1 MIHIQDI
8 KALEILDSRGNPTVQ
23 VTLATE
29 SFQAKSKVP
38 SGASTG
44 IHEALELRDQDPSRF
59 HGKGVQKA
67 IYNIMEVIRPEILG
81 HEFSSQEEFD
91 ALLLKIDGTDNK
103 QNLGANSILACS
115 MAFNRLLAQAKEQE
129 LYQNFSDHFSLP
141 TPMVNV
147 LNGGQHADNGLEI
160 QEFMIVPFGIEE
172 FSEKIRAACEIFH
185 CLKSLLKE
193 QSKAT
198 SVGDE
203 GGFAPKLGSNDE
215 ALQLLSKAVE
225 QAGYKLK
232 TQIGF
237 ALDVAASEFYEE
249 GKYNY
254 EGQLLSSNEFAD
266 KLSQLVE
273 KHPLISVE
281 DPFAED
287 DWEAW
292 QAFTQK
298 HGQDIQ
304 IVGDD
309 LLVTNIDRLKKAV
322 DTKACNAILIKLN
335 QIGSVT
341 ETLQAIDYAKEHG
354 FKVVISHRSGETSD
368 TFIADLAVGTNAGQI
383 KTGSM
388 SRSDRVAK
396 YNRLLEINQNLES

>member
-237 ALDVAASEFYEE
+237 DMGNQNDLRKRYNNNQGDIGKLVLNQKEKFQNIGFYIVNNFELNNFAISSGIRYDINKVKIQDMFLE
-249 GKYNY
+249 NGNFSDDINLNSFNPSLGINY
-254 EGQLLSSNEFAD
+254 RINKNSRIFINTSSGFETPTLNELSS
-266 KLSQLVE
+266 S
-273 KHPLISVE
+273 P
-281 DPFAED
+281 
-287 DWEAW
+287 
-292 QAFTQK
+292 
-298 HGQDIQ
+298 
-304 IVGDD
+304 
-309 LLVTNIDRLKKAV
+309 
-322 DTKACNAILIKLN
+322 
-335 QIGSVT
+335 IGSGFNKDLKSQINMGY
-341 ETLQAIDYAKEHG
+341 EIGYSLFNNQKKLFTLYD
-354 FKVVISHRSGETSD
+354 
-368 TFIADLAVGTNAGQI
+368 
-383 KTGSM
+383 
-388 SRSDRVAK
+388 
-396 YNRLLEINQNLES
+396 QNSQQV